1 MIVRPDNGITEK
13 NKKGFRMF
21 DGSLSKYDFAETK
34 FQSISY
40 LLIIIPYS
48 SKKKL
53 MFVSNFFSPPS
64 PKRTRRDPP
73 VSRYFF
79 KWLISVSVNF
89 SLEKKRLITTLNVTD
104 EKLLGQQ
111 RFWSC
116 HKNKLIKYDD
126 CMHTRDLPGNALILT
141 KIF

>member
-1 MIVRPDNGITEK
+1 MEIFVIVRPDNGITEK

-89 SLEKKRLITTLNVTD
+89 SLEKKID
-104 EKLLGQQ
+104 
-111 RFWSC
+111 
-116 HKNKLIKYDD
+116 
-126 CMHTRDLPGNALILT
+126 
-141 KIF
+141 